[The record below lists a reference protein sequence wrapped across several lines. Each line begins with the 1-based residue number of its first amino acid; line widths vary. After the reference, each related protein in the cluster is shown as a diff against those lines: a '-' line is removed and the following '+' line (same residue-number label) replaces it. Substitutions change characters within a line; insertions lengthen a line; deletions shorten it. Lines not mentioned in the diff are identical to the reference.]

1 LVVWQL
7 ALIADYLAAAHL
19 SKIERR
25 QNLLILRPALATPE
39 IIKHSRR
46 DVRSEPLVSRRQK
59 EKIMRPTSAKRFQPG
74 QLHRIDGPFHDP
86 NGQRPINEP
95 ARTDADLLDAYSQ
108 AVIHV
113 VETVS
118 PAVVSVA
125 GRDKDGRG
133 GAGSGFIIAPDG
145 YALTNS
151 HVVEDRPQLV
161 AETAEG
167 DRLRAELV
175 GDDPAT
181 DLAVVRL
188 AASGLPYAQL
198 GDSQALRVGQL
209 VIAMGS
215 PLGLQ
220 STVSTGVVSA
230 LGRSMRARDGRLIE
244 NIIQHAAPINPG
256 NSGGPLVDSRG
267 LVIGINTAII
277 AMAQGLGFAI
287 PSATAEWVLQE
298 ILTHG
303 QVRRRQLGIVAQ
315 VARLPRSL
323 VRALDLLAD
332 QGVEVRDVA
341 QGSMASLAGIR
352 PDDVIVALAGRV
364 VTSIDDLHRLLMA
377 VPADKGFDLTILRDE
392 ALRNI
397 FIAALSK

>member
-1 LVVWQL
+1 MQRHTENSLFHLTQ
-7 ALIADYLAAAHL
+7 IAENAPKDANA
-19 SKIERR
+19 
-25 QNLLILRPALATPE
+25 QQP
-39 IIKHSRR
+39 
-46 DVRSEPLVSRRQK
+46 VSR
-59 EKIMRPTSAKRFQPG
+59 P
-74 QLHRIDGPFHDP
+74 
-86 NGQRPINEP
+86 P
-95 ARTDADLLDAYSQ
+95 ASDANLLDAYSQ

-118 PAVVSVA
+118 PAVISIT
-125 GRDKDGRG
+125 GRQADGRG
-133 GAGSGFIIAPDG
+133 GAGSGFIATPDG

-151 HVVEDRPQLV
+151 HVVEDRERLT

-167 DRLRAELV
+167 DRLRAEIV

-188 AASGLPYAQL
+188 AANGLPYSQL
-198 GDSQALRVGQL
+198 GDSDALRVGQL

-267 LVIGINTAII
+267 LVVGINTAII

-287 PSATAEWVLQE
+287 PSTTAEWVLQE
-298 ILTHG
+298 ILAHG
-303 QVRRRQLGIVAQ
+303 RVRRRQLGIVAQ
-315 VARLPRSL
+315 VTRLPRSL
-323 VRALDLLAD
+323 VRELDLVAD
-332 QGVEVRDVA
+332 HGVEVRDVVPRGIA
-341 QGSMASLAGIR
+341 DLAGIR
-352 PDDVIVALAGRV
+352 PDDIIVALAGRL
-364 VTSIDDLHRLLMA
+364 VTSIDDLHRLLMT
-377 VPADKGFDLTILRDE
+377 VPADQGFELTIIRGELLKTVQIST
-392 ALRNI
+392 AN
-397 FIAALSK
+397 

>member
-1 LVVWQL
+1 MQWIRSDVDRYAQLVNGP
-7 ALIADYLAAAHL
+7 DGH
-19 SKIERR
+19 ST
-25 QNLLILRPALATPE
+25 NTPQP
-39 IIKHSRR
+39 
-46 DVRSEPLVSRRQK
+46 VN
-59 EKIMRPTSAKRFQPG
+59 RPTA
-74 QLHRIDGPFHDP
+74 
-86 NGQRPINEP
+86 
-95 ARTDADLLDAYSQ
+95 TDADLLDAYSQ

-118 PAVVSVA
+118 PAVISVF
-125 GRDKDGRG
+125 GRDANGRG
-133 GAGSGFIIAPDG
+133 GAGSGFVVTPDG
-145 YALTNS
+145 YAITNS
-151 HVVEDRPQLV
+151 HVIEERLELM
-161 AETAEG
+161 AETTDG
-167 DRLRAELV
+167 DKLRVELV

-188 AASGLPYAQL
+188 AATGLPYTRL
-198 GDSQALRVGQL
+198 GDSEALRVGQL

-267 LVIGINTAII
+267 LVVGINTAII

-303 QVRRRQLGIVAQ
+303 KVRRRQLGIVAK
-315 VARLPRSL
+315 VTKIPRSL
-323 VRALDLLAD
+323 VRSLDLVAD
-332 QGVEVRDVA
+332 QGVEVSDVVPNSVAA
-341 QGSMASLAGIR
+341 QAGVR
-352 PDDVIVALAGRV
+352 PDDVVVALAGRV
-364 VTSIDDLHRLLMA
+364 VMVIDDLHRLLMTLPLDQGFEMT
-377 VPADKGFDLTILRDE
+377 VIRADKLRT
-392 ALRNI
+392 LHV
-397 FIAALSK
+397 AAN

>member
-1 LVVWQL
+1 MRRNSEDLTARLTHVTDNTPRDQGAPQPVNHPP
-7 ALIADYLAAAHL
+7 IA
-19 SKIERR
+19 
-25 QNLLILRPALATPE
+25 
-39 IIKHSRR
+39 
-46 DVRSEPLVSRRQK
+46 
-59 EKIMRPTSAKRFQPG
+59 
-74 QLHRIDGPFHDP
+74 
-86 NGQRPINEP
+86 
-95 ARTDADLLDAYSQ
+95 DADLLDAYSK

-118 PAVVSVA
+118 HAVISIT
-125 GRDKDGRG
+125 GRDADGRG
-133 GAGSGFIIAPDG
+133 GAGSGFIVTPDG

-151 HVVEDRPQLV
+151 HVVEDRERLT

-167 DRLRAELV
+167 DRLRAEIV

-188 AASGLPYAQL
+188 AASSLPCALL
-198 GDSQALRVGQL
+198 GDSDALRVGQL

-267 LVIGINTAII
+267 LVVGINTAII

-287 PSATAEWVLQE
+287 PSGTAEWVLQE
-298 ILTHG
+298 ILAHG
-303 QVRRRQLGIVAQ
+303 RVRRRQLGIVAQ
-315 VARLPRSL
+315 VTRLPRSL
-323 VRALDLLAD
+323 VRELDLLAD
-332 QGVEVRDVA
+332 QGVEVRDVVPRGIA
-341 QGSMASLAGIR
+341 DRAGIR
-352 PDDVIVALAGRV
+352 PDDIIVALAGRV
-364 VTSIDDLHRLLMA
+364 VTSIDDLHRLLMT
-377 VPADKGFDLTILRDE
+377 VPADQGFELTIIRGE
-392 ALRNI
+392 TVRNVHV
-397 FIAALSK
+397 AAAS

>member
-1 LVVWQL
+1 MLTQFIDDPEDQPSSAPRSVNRQ
-7 ALIADYLAAAHL
+7 AAA
-19 SKIERR
+19 
-25 QNLLILRPALATPE
+25 
-39 IIKHSRR
+39 
-46 DVRSEPLVSRRQK
+46 
-59 EKIMRPTSAKRFQPG
+59 
-74 QLHRIDGPFHDP
+74 
-86 NGQRPINEP
+86 
-95 ARTDADLLDAYSQ
+95 DADLLDAYSQ

-118 PAVVSVA
+118 PAVISVT
-125 GRDKDGRG
+125 GRDTAGRG

-145 YALTNS
+145 YAITNS
-151 HVVEDRPQLV
+151 HVVEERAQLV
-161 AETAEG
+161 AETAQG

-181 DLAVVRL
+181 DVAVVRL
-188 AASGLPYAQL
+188 PASGLPYAQL
-198 GDSQALRVGQL
+198 GDSEALRVGQL

-267 LVIGINTAII
+267 LVVGINTAII

-287 PSATAEWVLQE
+287 PSSTAEWVLQE
-298 ILTHG
+298 ILVHG
-303 QVRRRQLGIVAQ
+303 RVRRRQLGIVAQ
-315 VARLPRSL
+315 ITRLPRAL

-341 QGSMASLAGIR
+341 TGSIASQAGIR
-352 PDDVIVALAGRV
+352 PGDVIVALAGRL
-364 VTSIDDLHRLLMA
+364 VTSIDDLHRLLMT
-377 VPADKGFDLTILRDE
+377 VPADQEFELTVIRGE
-392 ALRNI
+392 ALRTVH
-397 FIAALSK
+397 IAAPLR